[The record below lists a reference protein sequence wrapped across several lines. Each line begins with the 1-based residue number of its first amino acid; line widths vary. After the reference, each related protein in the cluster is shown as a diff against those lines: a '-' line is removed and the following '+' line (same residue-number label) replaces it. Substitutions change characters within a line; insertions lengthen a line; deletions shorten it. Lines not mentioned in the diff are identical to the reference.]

1 MELTPANGTAHL
13 LASITTTWR
22 ETLATDAPARI
33 DGRRF
38 YHPELDILRFFAFF
52 LVFLHHA
59 IPHDPAFWTRYGV
72 PDGLAQVIAG
82 IGSLGAFGVDV
93 FFALSAYLITEL
105 LLREKA
111 VIGDLDLKAFY
122 LRRALRIWPLYF
134 FFLALAGVLTVV
146 LPGQKIG
153 WQAALAFLFLG
164 GNWWIVLRGF
174 PSSVIFP
181 LWSVSIEE
189 QFYLFWPPVVRKL
202 RATHMAAL
210 AFTMVAVAT
219 AVRAYLG
226 AHGATETQV
235 WCNTLARLDPIAAG
249 ILVAVLLRGETVEL
263 SGSRRF
269 AMVAFGIACLAMAGS
284 YWSIKADPLTTPRI
298 LAGYPVVALGA
309 AAMLIGV
316 LSSAKLFSKS
326 AFVYLGKI
334 SYGLYVYH
342 VLGLMVSDYAVRHA
356 EGSLTLY
363 LLRDA
368 IALTLTVGFAAAS
381 FRWLET
387 PFLGIKQ
394 RFTHV
399 LSRPGG

>member
-1 MELTPANGTAHL
+1 
-13 LASITTTWR
+13 LASIATTWR
-22 ETLATDAPARI
+22 EILATDAPARL

-59 IPHDPAFWTRYGV
+59 VPHDPAFWTRYGV
-72 PDGLAQVIAG
+72 PNAVAQVIGGVGA
-82 IGSLGAFGVDV
+82 LGAFGVDV

-105 LLREKA
+105 LLREKTL
-111 VIGDLDLKAFY
+111 IGDLDLKSFY
-122 LRRALRIWPLYF
+122 LRRILRIWPLYF

-189 QFYLFWPPVVRKL
+189 QFYLFWPPLVRKL
-202 RATHMAAL
+202 RASHMAAL
-210 AFTMVAVAT
+210 AFTMVAIAW

-226 AHGATETQV
+226 THGATETQV

-249 ILVAVLLRGETVEL
+249 ILVAVFLRGETPEL
-263 SGSRRF
+263 SAHKRV
-269 AMVAFGIACLAMAGS
+269 AMIAFGIACLAMAGNF
-284 YWSIKADPLTTPRI
+284 WSIKADPLTTPRI
-298 LAGYPVVALGA
+298 LAGYPVVAIGA
-309 AAMLIGV
+309 VALLLGV
-316 LSSAKLFSKS
+316 LSSARMLSKS
-326 AFVYLGKI
+326 FFVYLGKI

-342 VLGLMVSDYAVRHA
+342 VLGLMVSDYAMPHA
-356 EGSLTLY
+356 ETSLPRY
-363 LLRDA
+363 LVRDA
-368 IALTLTVGFAAAS
+368 IALSLTVGFAAAS

>member
-1 MELTPANGTAHL
+1 
-13 LASITTTWR
+13 LASNTTTWR
-22 ETLATDAPARI
+22 ETLATDAPARL

-59 IPHDPAFWTRYGV
+59 VPHDPSFWTHYGV
-72 PDGLAQVIAG
+72 PSGLAQIVSG
-82 IGSLGAFGVDV
+82 IGALGAFGVDV

-105 LLREKA
+105 LLREKTL
-111 VIGDLDLKAFY
+111 IGDLDLKSFY
-122 LRRALRIWPLYF
+122 LRRVLRIWPLYF
-134 FFLALAGVLTVV
+134 FFLALAGVLTIV

-153 WQAALAFLFLG
+153 WHATLAFLFLG

-189 QFYLFWPPVVRKL
+189 QFYLFWPPLVRRL
-202 RATHMAAL
+202 RATHMAML
-210 AFTMVAVAT
+210 AFTMVAVAW
-219 AVRAYLG
+219 AVRFYLG
-226 AHGATETQV
+226 THGATETQV

-249 ILVAVLLRGETVEL
+249 ILVAVFLRGETPEL
-263 SGSRRF
+263 SLQKRV
-269 AMVAFGIACLAMAGS
+269 AMIGFGMACLAMAGNF
-284 YWSIKADPLTTPRI
+284 WSIKADPLTTPRI
-298 LAGYPVVALGA
+298 LAGYPVVALGSA
-309 AAMLIGV
+309 ALLLGV
-316 LSSAKLFSKS
+316 LSSAKVLSKS
-326 AFVYLGKI
+326 VLVYLGKI

-342 VLGLMVSDYAVRHA
+342 VLGLMVADYAVPHSDSGLWR
-356 EGSLTLY
+356 Y
-363 LLRDA
+363 LVRDA
-368 IALTLTVGFAAAS
+368 IALSLTIAFAATS

-387 PFLGIKQ
+387 PFLGVKQ

>member
-1 MELTPANGTAHL
+1 

-22 ETLATDAPARI
+22 ETLATDAPARL

-59 IPHDPAFWTRYGV
+59 VPHDPAFWTRYGV
-72 PDGLAQVIAG
+72 PTALAQFVSG
-82 IGSLGAFGVDV
+82 IGALGAFGVDV

-105 LLREKA
+105 LLREKTL
-111 VIGDLDLKAFY
+111 IGDLDLKSFY
-122 LRRALRIWPLYF
+122 LRRVLRIWPLYF

-164 GNWWIVLRGF
+164 GNWWIVLKGF

-189 QFYLFWPPVVRKL
+189 QFYLFWPPLVRRL

-210 AFTMVAVAT
+210 AFTMVAIAW
-219 AVRAYLG
+219 AVRSYLG
-226 AHGATETQV
+226 THGATETQV

-249 ILVAVLLRGETVEL
+249 ILVAVFLRGETPDL
-263 SGSRRF
+263 SLQKRV
-269 AMVAFGIACLAMAGS
+269 AMIGFGVACLAMAGNF
-284 YWSIKADPLTTPRI
+284 WSIKVDPLTTPRI

-309 AAMLIGV
+309 AALLLGV
-316 LSSAKLFSKS
+316 LSSAKVLSKS
-326 AFVYLGKI
+326 VLVYLGKI

-342 VLGLMVSDYAVRHA
+342 VLGLMVSDYAVPHA
-356 EGSLTLY
+356 DAGLVRY
-363 LLRDA
+363 LFRDA
-368 IALTLTVGFAAAS
+368 IALSLTIAFAAAS

-387 PFLGIKQ
+387 PFLGVKQ

>member
-1 MELTPANGTAHL
+1 M
-13 LASITTTWR
+13 ASITTTWR
-22 ETLATDAPARI
+22 ETLATDAPARLN
-33 DGRRF
+33 GRRF

-59 IPHDPAFWTRYGV
+59 LPHDPSFWTRYGV
-72 PDGLAQVIAG
+72 PSGIAQVVAG

-105 LLREKA
+105 LLREKTL
-111 VIGDLDLKAFY
+111 IGDLDLKSFY
-122 LRRALRIWPLYF
+122 LRRMLRIWPLYF

-189 QFYLFWPPVVRKL
+189 QFYLFWPPLVRRL
-202 RATHMAAL
+202 RTTDMAAL
-210 AFTMVAVAT
+210 AVTMLAVAWS
-219 AVRAYLG
+219 ARLYLG
-226 AHGATETQV
+226 THGATETQV

-249 ILVAVLLRGETVEL
+249 ILVAVLLRGEAPEL
-263 SGSRRF
+263 SAQKR
-269 AMVAFGIACLAMAGS
+269 VAIIGFGVVCLAMAGNF
-284 YWSIKADPLTTPRI
+284 WSIKADPLTTPRI

-316 LSSAKLFSKS
+316 LSSAKVLSKS
-326 AFVYLGKI
+326 VLVYLGKI

-342 VLGLMVSDYAVRHA
+342 VLGLMVSDYAVPHA
-356 EGSLTLY
+356 DAALSRY

-368 IALTLTVGFAAAS
+368 IALTLTVTFAATS

-387 PFLGIKQ
+387 PFLGVKQ

>member
-1 MELTPANGTAHL
+1 M
-13 LASITTTWR
+13 ASITTTWR
-22 ETLATDAPARI
+22 ETLATDAPARLN
-33 DGRRF
+33 GRRF

-59 IPHDPAFWTRYGV
+59 LPHDPSFWTRYGV
-72 PDGLAQVIAG
+72 PSGIAQVVAG

-105 LLREKA
+105 LLREKTL
-111 VIGDLDLKAFY
+111 IGDLDLKSFY
-122 LRRALRIWPLYF
+122 LRRMLRIWPLYF

-189 QFYLFWPPVVRKL
+189 QFYLFWPPLVRRL
-202 RATHMAAL
+202 RTTDMAAL
-210 AFTMVAVAT
+210 AVTMLAVAWS
-219 AVRAYLG
+219 ARLYLG
-226 AHGATETQV
+226 THGATETQV

-249 ILVAVLLRGETVEL
+249 ILVAVLLRGEAPEL
-263 SGSRRF
+263 SAQKR
-269 AMVAFGIACLAMAGS
+269 VAIIGFGVVCLAMAGNF
-284 YWSIKADPLTTPRI
+284 WSIKADPLTTPRI

-316 LSSAKLFSKS
+316 LSSAKVLSKS
-326 AFVYLGKI
+326 VLVYLGKI

-342 VLGLMVSDYAVRHA
+342 VLGLMVSDYAVSHA
-356 EGSLTLY
+356 DAALSRY

-368 IALTLTVGFAAAS
+368 IALTLTVTFAATS

-387 PFLGIKQ
+387 PFLGVKQ

>member
-1 MELTPANGTAHL
+1 M
-13 LASITTTWR
+13 ASIATTWR
-22 ETLATDAPARI
+22 EILATDAPARL

-59 IPHDPAFWTRYGV
+59 VPHAPAFWTRYGV
-72 PDGLAQVIAG
+72 PNPLAQVVAG
-82 IGSLGAFGVDV
+82 VGALGAFGVDV

-105 LLREKA
+105 LLREKTL
-111 VIGDLDLKAFY
+111 IGDLDLKSFY
-122 LRRALRIWPLYF
+122 LRRVLRIWPLYF
-134 FFLALAGVLTVV
+134 FFLALAGVLTIV

-189 QFYLFWPPVVRKL
+189 QFYLFWPPLVRKL
-202 RATHMAAL
+202 RASHMAAL
-210 AFTMVAVAT
+210 AFTMVALAWL
-219 AVRAYLG
+219 VRAYLG
-226 AHGATETQV
+226 THGATETQV

-249 ILVAVLLRGETVEL
+249 ILVAVFLRGETPEFSAQKRV
-263 SGSRRF
+263 
-269 AMVAFGIACLAMAGS
+269 AMIGFGVACLAMAGNF
-284 YWSIKADPLTTPRI
+284 WNIKADPLTTHRI
-298 LAGYPVVALGA
+298 LAGYPVVAIGA
-309 AAMLIGV
+309 AALLLGV
-316 LSSAKLFSKS
+316 LSSAKLLSKS
-326 AFVYLGKI
+326 VLVYLGKI

-342 VLGLMVSDYAVRHA
+342 VLGLMVSDYTVPHA
-356 EGSLTLY
+356 ETSLLRYLVRDGIALSLT
-363 LLRDA
+363 
-368 IALTLTVGFAAAS
+368 IGFAAAS
-381 FRWLET
+381 FRWLEA
-387 PFLGIKQ
+387 PFLGMKQ

>member
-1 MELTPANGTAHL
+1 M
-13 LASITTTWR
+13 ASITTTWR
-22 ETLATDAPARI
+22 ETLATDAPARL

-59 IPHDPAFWTRYGV
+59 IPHDPSFWARYGA
-72 PDGLAQVIAG
+72 PDGLAQIVSG

-105 LLREKA
+105 LLREKTL
-111 VIGDLDLKAFY
+111 IGDLDLKSFY
-122 LRRALRIWPLYF
+122 LRRVLRIWPLYF
-134 FFLALAGVLTVV
+134 FFLALAGVLTAV

-153 WQAALAFLFLG
+153 WRALLAFLFLS

-174 PSSVIFP
+174 PASVIFP

-189 QFYLFWPPVVRKL
+189 QFYLFWPPLVRRL
-202 RATHMAAL
+202 RAPHMATL
-210 AFTMVAVAT
+210 AFTMIAVAG
-219 AVRAYLG
+219 AVRWYLG
-226 AHGATETQV
+226 MHGATETQV

-249 ILVAVLLRGETVEL
+249 ILVAVLLRGETLEL
-263 SGSRRF
+263 SAQKRVAMIGFAVACF
-269 AMVAFGIACLAMAGS
+269 AMAANF
-284 YWSIKADPLTTPRI
+284 WSIKADPLTTPRI

-309 AAMLIGV
+309 AALLLGV
-316 LSSAKLFSKS
+316 LSSAKVLSKS
-326 AFVYLGKI
+326 VLVYLGKI

-342 VLGLMVSDYAVRHA
+342 VLGLMVSDYAVPQA
-356 EGSLTLY
+356 EASLPRYLMRDAVALSLT
-363 LLRDA
+363 
-368 IALTLTVGFAAAS
+368 IGFAAAS

-387 PFLGIKQ
+387 PFLGVKQ

-399 LSRPGG
+399 PSRPGG

>member
-1 MELTPANGTAHL
+1 L
-13 LASITTTWR
+13 
-22 ETLATDAPARI
+22 

-59 IPHDPAFWTRYGV
+59 VPHDAAFWTRYGV
-72 PDGLAQVIAG
+72 PSVLAQAISG
-82 IGSLGAFGVDV
+82 IGALGAFGVDV
-93 FFALSAYLITEL
+93 FLALSAYLITEL
-105 LLREKA
+105 LLREKTLN
-111 VIGDLDLKAFY
+111 GDLDLKSFY
-122 LRRALRIWPLYF
+122 LRRMLRIWPLYF
-134 FFLALAGVLTVV
+134 FFLALAGVLTLV

-153 WQAALAFLFLG
+153 WHAALAFLFLG

-189 QFYLFWPPVVRKL
+189 QFYLFWPPLVRRL
-202 RATHMAAL
+202 RATHMATL
-210 AFTMVAVAT
+210 AFTMVAIAW
-219 AVRAYLG
+219 AVRFYLG
-226 AHGATETQV
+226 THGATETQV

-249 ILVAVLLRGETVEL
+249 ILVAVFLRGETPEL
-263 SGSRRF
+263 SVQKRV
-269 AMVAFGIACLAMAGS
+269 AMIGFGVACLAMAGNF
-284 YWSIKADPLTTPRI
+284 WSIKADPLTTLRI

-309 AAMLIGV
+309 ASLLLGV
-316 LSSAKLFSKS
+316 LSSAKALSKS
-326 AFVYLGKI
+326 VLVYLGKI

-342 VLGLMVSDYAVRHA
+342 VLGLMVSDYAVPHA
-356 EGSLTLY
+356 DTGLGRY
-363 LLRDA
+363 LVRDA
-368 IALTLTVGFAAAS
+368 IALSLTIVFAAAS

-387 PFLGIKQ
+387 PFLGVKQ

>member
-1 MELTPANGTAHL
+1 

-22 ETLATDAPARI
+22 ETLATDAPARL

-59 IPHDPAFWTRYGV
+59 LPHDPTFWTRYGV
-72 PDGLAQVIAG
+72 PLVVAQIVAG
-82 IGSLGAFGVDV
+82 IGALGAFGVDV

-105 LLREKA
+105 LLREKTL
-111 VIGDLDLKAFY
+111 IGDLDLKSFY
-122 LRRALRIWPLYF
+122 LRRMLRIWPLYF
-134 FFLALAGVLTVV
+134 FFLALAGVLTLL

-189 QFYLFWPPVVRKL
+189 QFYIFWPPLVRRL
-202 RATHMAAL
+202 RSTHMTAMAVL
-210 AFTMVAVAT
+210 MVAIAWT
-219 AVRAYLG
+219 TRFYLG
-226 AHGATETQV
+226 THGATETQV

-249 ILVAVLLRGETVEL
+249 ILVAIFLRGETPEMTAQKRV
-263 SGSRRF
+263 
-269 AMVAFGIACLAMAGS
+269 AVVAFGLTCLALAGNF
-284 YWSIKADPLTTPRI
+284 WSIKSDPLTAPRI
-298 LAGYPVVALGA
+298 LAGYPVVAVGA
-309 AAMLIGV
+309 AAMLLGV
-316 LSSAKLFSKS
+316 LSSAKILSKS
-326 AFVYLGKI
+326 VLVYLGKI

-342 VLGLMVSDYAVRHA
+342 VLGLMVSDYMVPQADAALGR
-356 EGSLTLY
+356 Y

-368 IALTLTVGFAAAS
+368 IALTLTITFAAAS
-381 FRWLET
+381 FRWVES

>member
-1 MELTPANGTAHL
+1 

-22 ETLATDAPARI
+22 ETLATDAPARL

-59 IPHDPAFWTRYGV
+59 VPHDPSFWTRYGV
-72 PDGLAQVIAG
+72 PTGLAQIVSG
-82 IGSLGAFGVDV
+82 IGALGAFGVDV

-105 LLREKA
+105 LLREKTL
-111 VIGDLDLKAFY
+111 IGDLDLKAFY
-122 LRRALRIWPLYF
+122 LRRVLRIWPLYF
-134 FFLALAGVLTVV
+134 FFLALAGVLTIV

-153 WQAALAFLFLG
+153 WRAALAFLFLG

-189 QFYLFWPPVVRKL
+189 QFYLFWPPLVRRL
-202 RATHMAAL
+202 RATHMATL
-210 AFTMVAVAT
+210 AFTMVALAW
-219 AVRAYLG
+219 AVRFYLG
-226 AHGATETQV
+226 THGATETQV

-249 ILVAVLLRGETVEL
+249 ILVAVFLRGETPVL
-263 SGSRRF
+263 SAQKRV
-269 AMVAFGIACLAMAGS
+269 AMIGFGVACLAMAGNF
-284 YWSIKADPLTTPRI
+284 WSIKADPLTTPRI

-309 AAMLIGV
+309 AALLLGV
-316 LSSAKLFSKS
+316 LSSAKVLSKS
-326 AFVYLGKI
+326 VLVYLGKI

-342 VLGLMVSDYAVRHA
+342 VLGLMVSDYAVPHA
-356 EGSLTLY
+356 DSGLSRY
-363 LLRDA
+363 LVRDA
-368 IALTLTVGFAAAS
+368 IALSLTIAFAATS

-387 PFLGIKQ
+387 PFLGVKQ

>member
-1 MELTPANGTAHL
+1 

-22 ETLATDAPARI
+22 ETLATDAPARLN
-33 DGRRF
+33 GRRF

-59 IPHDPAFWTRYGV
+59 LPHDPSFWTRYGV
-72 PDGLAQVIAG
+72 PSGIAQVVAG

-105 LLREKA
+105 LLREKTL
-111 VIGDLDLKAFY
+111 IGDLDLKSFY
-122 LRRALRIWPLYF
+122 LRRMLRIWPLYF

-189 QFYLFWPPVVRKL
+189 QFYLFWPPLVRRL
-202 RATHMAAL
+202 RTTDMAAL
-210 AFTMVAVAT
+210 AVTMLAVAWS
-219 AVRAYLG
+219 ARLYLG
-226 AHGATETQV
+226 THGATETQV

-249 ILVAVLLRGETVEL
+249 ILVAVLLRGEAPEL
-263 SGSRRF
+263 SAQKR
-269 AMVAFGIACLAMAGS
+269 VAIIGFGVVCLAMAGNF
-284 YWSIKADPLTTPRI
+284 WSIKADPLTTPRI

-316 LSSAKLFSKS
+316 LSSAKVLSKS
-326 AFVYLGKI
+326 VLVYLGKI

-342 VLGLMVSDYAVRHA
+342 VLGLMVSDYAVSHA
-356 EGSLTLY
+356 DAALSRY

-368 IALTLTVGFAAAS
+368 IALTLTVTFAATS

-387 PFLGIKQ
+387 PFLGVKQ

>member
-1 MELTPANGTAHL
+1 M
-13 LASITTTWR
+13 ASITTTWR
-22 ETLATDAPARI
+22 EITDTDAPARL

-59 IPHDPAFWTRYGV
+59 VPHDPAFWTRYGV
-72 PDGLAQVIAG
+72 PNALAQVIAG
-82 IGSLGAFGVDV
+82 VGSLGAFGVDV

-105 LLREKA
+105 LLREKTL
-111 VIGDLDLKAFY
+111 IGDLDLKSFY
-122 LRRALRIWPLYF
+122 LRRVLRIWPLYF
-134 FFLALAGVLTVV
+134 FFLALAGVLTVL

-189 QFYLFWPPVVRKL
+189 QFYLFWPPLVRKL
-202 RATHMAAL
+202 RASHMAGL
-210 AFTMVAVAT
+210 AFTMVATAW

-226 AHGATETQV
+226 THGATETQV

-249 ILVAVLLRGETVEL
+249 ILVAVFLRGETPEFSTQKRV
-263 SGSRRF
+263 
-269 AMVAFGIACLAMAGS
+269 AMTGFGVACLAMAGNF
-284 YWSIKADPLTTPRI
+284 WSIKADPLTTARI
-298 LAGYPVVALGA
+298 LAGYPVVAIGA
-309 AAMLIGV
+309 AALLLGV
-316 LSSAKLFSKS
+316 LSSAKVLSKS
-326 AFVYLGKI
+326 VLVYLGKI

-342 VLGLMVSDYAVRHA
+342 VLGLMVSDYAVPHA
-356 EGSLTLY
+356 EASLLRYLVRDSIALSLT
-363 LLRDA
+363 
-368 IALTLTVGFAAAS
+368 IGFAAAS

-387 PFLGIKQ
+387 PFLGMKQ